1 MELLTQQMIC
11 HTAAADPRPSPTF
24 PRKSIFCLCEW
35 IQYKC
40 PSDRN
45 AVAACSVR
53 DVFVVSS
60 LSLSCH
66 WSYMS
71 EGMILLLLYCVLSTF
86 LWILLLVQLQQMQT
100 NLIMM
105 VIGNGS
111 IWCDAKIITSM
122 YFTSMYLC
130 VLTIIFVLIF
140 ILSLSLCL
148 SMFQRCQGQSVRIIL
163 WHWHQ
168 VSPDPG
174 IHLQV
179 TDVMLCPPWLSTFK
193 KFW

>member
-1 MELLTQQMIC
+1 MFQDFSSYISHLNHPSSSVLLPFRSGTPAHIVAMIFPQFRAQLRARKVRPS
-11 HTAAADPRPSPTF
+11 TWSETRQRRTPWPSPTF
-24 PRKSIFCLCEW
+24 PRKSIFFCLCEW

-60 LSLSCH
+60 SLLSCH
-66 WSYMS
+66 WSYLS
-71 EGMILLLLYCVLSTF
+71 EGMTMILLLLYCVLSTF

-111 IWCDAKIITSM
+111 I
-122 YFTSMYLC
+122 
-130 VLTIIFVLIF
+130 
-140 ILSLSLCL
+140 
-148 SMFQRCQGQSVRIIL
+148 
-163 WHWHQ
+163 
-168 VSPDPG
+168 
-174 IHLQV
+174 
-179 TDVMLCPPWLSTFK
+179 
-193 KFW
+193 